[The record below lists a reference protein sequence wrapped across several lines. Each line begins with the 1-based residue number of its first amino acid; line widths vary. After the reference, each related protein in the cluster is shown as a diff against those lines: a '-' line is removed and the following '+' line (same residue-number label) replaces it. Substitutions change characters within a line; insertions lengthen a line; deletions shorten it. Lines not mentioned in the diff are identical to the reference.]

1 MLKKLLITAGLLLG
15 LVAAALIIARVTGY
29 LAVYKM
35 PTPANEPGL
44 RTGETYGVTKFLHPE
59 LKRFITYK
67 SAYKD
72 AMLVPMGV
80 EQPGANY
87 VNRLCG
93 LPGDKIQMKNGVLFV
108 NNKNFDL
115 DIDLYQEYKIAA
127 KDIDKIE
134 QEDAYAD
141 KNIPQLVGTNGD
153 SVFVTFNRALYNK
166 YHEKVNLVPFFIN
179 DTSAQGAFKWLN
191 KRSLWTVDNF
201 GPLTIPKDSCFV
213 LGDNRHNALDSRYA
227 GFVAIKDITGV
238 VFGKL

>member
-15 LVAAALIIARVTGY
+15 LIAASLIIARVTGY

-44 RTGETYGVTKFLHPE
+44 RTGETYGVTKFLHPG

-93 LPGDKIQMKNGVLFV
+93 LPGDKIRMKNGVLFV

-115 DIDLYQEYKIAA
+115 DIDLYQQYKIAA
-127 KDIDKIE
+127 KDIDKID

-153 SVFVTFNRALYNK
+153 SVFVTFNRPLYKK